1 MSQLCRSADSRL
13 QYEIRVKGHLASH
26 WSQWFEGF
34 AITLKDNG
42 ETLLSGPVAD
52 QAALYGVLIKIRNL
66 GLPLISVM
74 PAQVMSAQTE
84 NSNKGEST
92 MTMQSRNVRSINVQ
106 KQMLTIS
113 MKAKLSALW
122 IFFLFNIIF
131 RDIHEFV
138 EPGFIE
144 EIMTGTSNGNPITEQ
159 MLLLGGVMI
168 EVPIAMVLL
177 SRLLPYGANRWA
189 NIIVA
194 AIYGVLI
201 TFFGTTDLDDVFHL
215 VMESAALSFIIW
227 SAWRWRNF
235 SPKKQLSAREEAI

>member
-1 MSQLCRSADSRL
+1 
-13 QYEIRVKGHLASH
+13 
-26 WSQWFEGF
+26 
-34 AITLKDNG
+34 
-42 ETLLSGPVAD
+42 
-52 QAALYGVLIKIRNL
+52 
-66 GLPLISVM
+66 
-74 PAQVMSAQTE
+74 
-84 NSNKGEST
+84 
-92 MTMQSRNVRSINVQ
+92 MTIQSMNMQ
-106 KQMLTIS
+106 KQILTIS

-144 EIMTGTSNGNPITEQ
+144 EIMTGTSNGSPITEQ

-189 NIIVA
+189 NIVVA
-194 AIYGVLI
+194 ALYGALI
-201 TFFGTTDLDDVFHL
+201 ASFGSTDLDDVFHL

-227 SAWRWRNF
+227 SAWRWRN
-235 SPKKQLSAREEAI
+235 PCIKKHSMSQEASSSRQLH